1 MYFHAFFDKLSFTPV
16 AFSFACLFVCFFS
29 GDIAFSSILRI
40 KTIFFGRYSILR
52 EIKSQQASSFELTRT
67 LTKYGEHGIMA
78 HIP

>member
-16 AFSFACLFVCFFS
+16 AFLFACLFFFFS

-40 KTIFFGRYSILR
+40 KMIFFGRYSILR

>member
-1 MYFHAFFDKLSFTPV
+1 MYFHAIFDNLSFTPV
-16 AFSFACLFVCFFS
+16 TFLFACLLVFS

-40 KTIFFGRYSILR
+40 KTIFFGRYSVLR

>member
-1 MYFHAFFDKLSFTPV
+1 MRFSISFLLLLWLFCLLV
-16 AFSFACLFVCFFS
+16 CLFVFFS